1 MARTSS
7 DKFIRT
13 PLEEYT
19 ALKPAQKRLCW
30 LFYRSLQTHYKEGL
44 DPRRKKVPGSIN
56 NWKACGAIKGYIN
69 SFHVIRNL
77 PLRVTPI
84 FANKNHALNTL
95 KVGPL
100 LRNNVMLS

>member
-1 MARTSS
+1 MASTSS

-44 DPRRKKVPGSIN
+44 DPRREKVPGSIN
-56 NWKACGAIKGYIN
+56 NWKACGAIKGYIKQGN
-69 SFHVIRNL
+69 FRYN
-77 PLRVTPI
+77 
-84 FANKNHALNTL
+84 A
-95 KVGPL
+95 KVSL
-100 LRNNVMLS
+100 LRIVYCFC